1 MTVQIDLF
9 YAPYCS
15 ACRRV
20 RPKLKRLAAPHA
32 EIRLRELDVIEHL
45 DDAVSAGVRTTPTVV
60 VNGKIRLSG
69 AITEAAFKALLNELN
84 VMGST

>member
-9 YAPYCS
+9 YAPFCN

-20 RPKLKRLAAPHA
+20 RPKLKRLAAPHT

-45 DDAVSAGVRTTPTVV
+45 DDAVRAGVRTTPTVV
-60 VNGKIRLSG
+60 VNGQIRLSG
-69 AITEAAFKALLNELN
+69 AITEAAFRALLNELK
-84 VMGST
+84 VAEST